1 MIRLVAEAQAQKAR
15 TEQLTSRFE
24 RIFVPVVLV
33 SDVLL
38 ITVPP
43 LLGVWDWSVSFYRGM
58 ALLVAAS
65 PCALALG
72 TPAAVL
78 AGIAQA
84 ARHGVLVKGGIHL
97 ENLGII
103 KALAVDKTGTLTT
116 GRPAGDRRRRDR
128 GQPRTNCCAWP
139 PPWSASRSIRWPR
152 RSSGTPP
159 TPVWICRTPRRSRAS
174 PRAACDRR

>member
-1 MIRLVAEAQAQKAR
+1 M
-15 TEQLTSRFE
+15 
-24 RIFVPVVLV
+24 PVVLV
-33 SDVLL
+33 GDVLL

-84 ARHGVLVKGGIHL
+84 ARHGVLVKGGVHL
-97 ENLGII
+97 ENLGTIQ
-103 KALAVDKTGTLTT
+103 ALAVDKTGTLTT
-116 GRPAGDRRRRDR
+116 GRPQVTDVVAIE
-128 GQPRTNCCAWP
+128 A
-139 PPWSASRSIRWPR
+139 
-152 RSSGTPP
+152 TPDELLRVAAAVERQSQHP
-159 TPVWICRTPRRSRAS
+159 LAEAIVRHAADGR
-174 PRAACDRR
+174 PRAA

>member
-1 MIRLVAEAQAQKAR
+1 M
-15 TEQLTSRFE
+15 
-24 RIFVPVVLV
+24 PVVLV

-97 ENLGII
+97 ENLGLI

-116 GRPAGDRRRRDR
+116 GLPRSPTSSRSRR
-128 GQPRTNCCAWP
+128 PRTNCCAWP

-152 RSSGTPP
+152 PSSGTPP
-159 TPVWICRTPRRSRAS
+159 TPVWTCRTPRRSRAS
-174 PRAACDRR
+174 PRAACARR